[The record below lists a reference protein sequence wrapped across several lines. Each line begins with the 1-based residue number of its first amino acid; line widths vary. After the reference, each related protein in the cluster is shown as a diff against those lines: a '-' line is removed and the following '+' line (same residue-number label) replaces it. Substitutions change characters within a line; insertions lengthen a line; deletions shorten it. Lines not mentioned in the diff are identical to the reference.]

1 MSAYNGA
8 SVYPDFDK
16 GEIVIR
22 LYDKAD
28 LNIRGELRLGLD
40 NARHLAGLINSI
52 CDLETAG

>member
-8 SVYPDFDK
+8 SVYFDFDN

-40 NARHLAGLINSI
+40 NARHLAGFINAI
-52 CDLETAG
+52 CNLETAG

>member
-1 MSAYNGA
+1 MTEFNGA